1 MDVDRVKV
9 LRQSWKSK
17 GNPPCSHRRVDPESN
32 ASGYFTGNVVCK
44 TCGAQVEMESHEAE
58 PQQVAGTRIR
68 PAGWG
73 RYALYASMGLIA
85 AAVPV
90 FTVWYK
96 QRRRK
101 IFKSENS
108 DPFFP

>member
-17 GNPPCSHRRVDPESN
+17 DNPPCSHRRVDPESN
-32 ASGYFTGNVVCK
+32 ASGYFTGNVICK

-58 PQQVAGTRIR
+58 PQQVAEQIR

-73 RYALYASMGLIA
+73 RYALDASMGLIA
-85 AAVPV
+85 AAVGV
-90 FTVWYK
+90 HGVV
-96 QRRRK
+96 
-101 IFKSENS
+101 
-108 DPFFP
+108 

>member
-1 MDVDRVKV
+1 VDVERAKV

-32 ASGYFTGNVVCK
+32 ASGYFTGNVICK
-44 TCGAQVEMESHEAE
+44 ACGAQVEMESHANE
-58 PQQVAGTRIR
+58 QQGEGTQIR

-73 RYALYASMGLIA
+73 RYALYASMGFIA

-101 IFKSENS
+101 PFKSENS
-108 DPFFP
+108 DPFLP

>member
-1 MDVDRVKV
+1 VDVDRAKV

-17 GNPPCSHRRVDPESN
+17 GNPSCSHRRVDPESN

-58 PQQVAGTRIR
+58 PQAARTQIR
-68 PAGWG
+68 PVGWG
-73 RYALYASMGLIA
+73 RYALYASMGLLA

-101 IFKSENS
+101 TFGSENS
-108 DPFFP
+108 DPFLP